1 MVLLRDGRT
10 LIGYL
15 RSIDQFGKPSLPCA
29 GVDLTFHLILCRH
42 FTAANLV
49 LHRTIER
56 IHVGDRYGDIPRGI
70 FLIRGEN
77 VVLCGEVSE
86 SERALDLLTKVDVE
100 EILELQ
106 HKELISKQEKEKL
119 KMKAMQETGL
129 TLNLEGLQ
137 DEF

>member
-1 MVLLRDGRT
+1 MNLFDST
-10 LIGYL
+10 
-15 RSIDQFGKPSLPCA
+15 
-29 GVDLTFHLILCRH
+29 
-42 FTAANLV
+42 ANLV

-56 IHVGDRYGDIPRGI
+56 IHVGDRYGEISRGI

-77 VVLCGEVSE
+77 VVLCGEVNE
-86 SERALDLLTKVDVE
+86 SERALDILKKVEIE

-106 HKELISKQEKEKL
+106 HKELLVKQEKDKL

-129 TLNLEGLQ
+129 TLVHETLA